1 MRQRWTINGRFLAQ
15 PMTGVQ
21 RYARQIVIAL
31 DRLVG
36 QGGEFVDAVELDLV
50 VPRGADGLE
59 LEHIPV
65 RTIGRLHGHAWEQIE
80 LPTYVRGGLL
90 SLGNTG
96 SIAIARQIVCIHD
109 LNPRVCPSSYS
120 KSFRAFYRIIQPLI
134 GRRVRAITTVS
145 NYSARQIERFG
156 LAPPERISVIPNGHE
171 HVHAWQPR
179 LSPTVAQASGRDTI
193 VLLGSA
199 APHKNAGAIL
209 GMADRLVQDG
219 FRIAVVGQSN
229 LRIFANQGTT
239 VDGRGITWL
248 GRLDDG
254 ELAALLQRS
263 LCLAFPSLTEG
274 FGLPPLEAMALGC
287 PVVVSDRAS
296 LPEICGDAALYAD
309 PTRMTDWH
317 AQFRLLRREPGL
329 REALVARGRVQ
340 AQSFSWQRS
349 AELYLRMLVRLSGD
363 RVLPAAIATVGALP
377 YSRAVR

>member
-21 RYARQIVIAL
+21 RYARQIVTTL

-36 QGGEFVDAVELDLV
+36 EGGEFADAVELDLA
-50 VPRGADGLE
+50 VPRGAGSLDLQ
-59 LEHIPV
+59 HIPV
-65 RTIGRLHGHAWEQIE
+65 RTIGRLTGHAWEQVE
-80 LPTYVRGGLL
+80 LPTCVRGGLL

-96 SIAIARQIVCIHD
+96 PIAIANQIVCIHD
-109 LNPRVCPSSYS
+109 LNPRICPESYS
-120 KSFRAFYRIIQPLI
+120 RSFRGLYRIMQPLI

-145 NYSARQIERFG
+145 KFSAHQIATFG
-156 LAPPERISVIPNGHE
+156 IAPAERISVIPNGHE
-171 HVHAWQPR
+171 HVHAWRPR
-179 LSPTVAQASGRDTI
+179 MSRAVAEASGADTI

-199 APHKNAGAIL
+199 APHKNVGAIL
-209 GMADRLVQDG
+209 GMADRLVRDG

-229 LRIFANQGTT
+229 PGIFAQQMPHVAGP
-239 VDGRGITWL
+239 GIAWL
-248 GRLDDG
+248 GRLEDA

-309 PTRMTDWH
+309 PTRMRRWH
-317 AQFRLLRREPGL
+317 AQFRLLRRHPTL
-329 REALVARGRVQ
+329 RTALVDRGLAQARC
-340 AQSFSWQRS
+340 FSWQRS
-349 AELYLRMLVRLSGD
+349 AELYLRMLARPSGA
-363 RVLPAAIATVGALP
+363 RGPSVPAAAGSFPSTP
-377 YSRAVR
+377 AVR